1 MLSQSFFF
9 LIVIFTVLIVR
20 LLEHQKSSGIKKILQ
35 WIPPILFAYIIP
47 ALVCLVIGVDL
58 SGTEIHQWSKEY
70 MPLAIVTIMS
80 SCH

>member
-1 MLSQSFFF
+1 MLSQSFFAL

-20 LLEHQKSSGIKKILQ
+20 LLENQKSSGIKKVLQ

-58 SGTEIHQWSKEY
+58 SGAETVSYTHLTL
-70 MPLAIVTIMS
+70 PTIYS
-80 SCH
+80 V